1 MIKKVAIKVKDHISK
16 ILSEIDLSTLSAV
29 VMVGGFSN
37 SSIILNEMKKLVS
50 DKVPLI
56 VPESADL
63 CIVKGAVIFGWNSN
77 IIGTRK
83 SRMTYGLG
91 GNNEF
96 IEGYHDDKRSF
107 VDKNGQRCG
116 DCFDKLTTINEDISI
131 NQQMKW

>member
-63 CIVKGAVIFGWNSN
+63 CIVKGAVIFGFTDWVVITNSLK
-77 IIGTRK
+77 GTMMTK
-83 SRMTYGLG
+83 EVLLIRMGSVV
-91 GNNEF
+91 E
-96 IEGYHDDKRSF
+96 I
-107 VDKNGQRCG
+107 V
-116 DCFDKLTTINEDISI
+116 SI
-131 NQQMKW
+131 NPPQ